1 MRDEDNSKQA
11 QHHYHVFASSAI
23 LARRT
28 WQPRPSNMLNELIST
43 SCREAFGMCGQI
55 MFKVEI
61 FLAWIPFPRRSPL
74 HSGDQY
80 LVNIPPSI
88 HRDFEVKIAEHLYE
102 SKLQALTRL

>member
-1 MRDEDNSKQA
+1 
-11 QHHYHVFASSAI
+11 
-23 LARRT
+23 
-28 WQPRPSNMLNELIST
+28 
-43 SCREAFGMCGQI
+43 MCGQI